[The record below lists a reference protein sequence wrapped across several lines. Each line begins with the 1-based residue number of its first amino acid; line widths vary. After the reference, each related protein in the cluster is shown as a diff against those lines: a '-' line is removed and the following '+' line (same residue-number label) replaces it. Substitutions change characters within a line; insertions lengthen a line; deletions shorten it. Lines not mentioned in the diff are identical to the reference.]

1 MASSLAAFEAAIRA
15 QSTHVIKS
23 CLKTRKKGENIYDIY
38 DLYSTLQSAKY
49 NTNKRKKKKGQ
60 TDRYIQ

>member
-1 MASSLAAFEAAIRA
+1 MERIDHGGVRGRSAPLESVDL
-15 QSTHVIKS
+15 
-23 CLKTRKKGENIYDIY
+23 IYIY

-49 NTNKRKKKKGQ
+49 NTNKRKKKKKGQ